1 MHVKRETSLVTIRRN
16 FIEPGIGEITVNVN
30 STSGPRSASGYLDYL
45 KFQIVLLPPPP
56 PPRKKKKKNEVS
68 KLQSIVSRKHGTQ
81 YLI

>member
-56 PPRKKKKKNEVS
+56 PPRKKKKKMKFQNYNPLSPES
-68 KLQSIVSRKHGTQ
+68 MEHST
-81 YLI
+81 

>member
-45 KFQIVLLPPPP
+45 KFQNYNPLSP
-56 PPRKKKKKNEVS
+56 ES
-68 KLQSIVSRKHGTQ
+68 MEHST
-81 YLI
+81 